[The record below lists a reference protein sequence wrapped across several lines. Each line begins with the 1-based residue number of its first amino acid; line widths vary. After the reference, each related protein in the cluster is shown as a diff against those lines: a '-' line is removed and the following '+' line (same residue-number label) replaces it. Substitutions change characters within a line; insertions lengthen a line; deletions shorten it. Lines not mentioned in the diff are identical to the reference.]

1 MSRVQVVLMIL
12 AVAAL
17 PALADTWW
25 YTYEAD
31 GTYPEE
37 EGWSRIAMGGGAQRS
52 FEDGAL
58 VLDSSAGT
66 GICDSYSKG
75 MPSLPDP
82 NDPTSVFVCEWRL
95 CVDWVDP
102 FDKDPGV
109 ALMFEGFG
117 EVNLKYTTDRICS
130 AYEFEYIADFEPW
143 VFHTYTLTT
152 STMQTYTLAIDG
164 SVVWNGV
171 MSPYGPASVVR
182 FGDLVVG
189 NPSRSRWDYV
199 RYGVV
204 SVLAG
209 DVNCDG
215 TVDFLDINPFVAA
228 LTVPADMPGC
238 GVLNA
243 DINQDGVVD
252 FADINPFVDLM
263 LQAR

>member
-37 EGWSRIAMGGGAQRS
+37 EGWARSIMGGGAQRWL
-52 FEDGAL
+52 EDGAF
-58 VLDSSAGT
+58 VLDSTAST
-66 GICDSYSKG
+66 SICDFYARS

-82 NDPTSVFVCEWRL
+82 NDPTHAFVCEWRL
-95 CVDWVDP
+95 RVDSVTAAWNSEVFVAFQGYADMGLEYKVDRVYSLREC
-102 FDKDPGV
+102 K
-109 ALMFEGFG
+109 
-117 EVNLKYTTDRICS
+117 
-130 AYEFEYIADFEPW
+130 YIADFEAE
-143 VFHTYTLTT
+143 VFHNYRLVT
-152 STMQTYTLAIDG
+152 SDMDTYTLAIDG
-164 SVVWNGV
+164 IVVHAGELSYWA
-171 MSPYGPASVVR
+171 PASFLQ
-182 FGDLVVG
+182 FGDATTGSASL
-189 NPSRSRWDYV
+189 SRWDYV